1 MAILD
6 RNGLP
11 GPAPAKFRALA
22 VVAMYNEVDVAGSCV
37 QALLD
42 DGLAVHVIDNW
53 STDGTYERVE
63 GMIGSGTVTAERWP
77 PGTPTGTYDRPALL
91 DRIWEVA
98 NTGDADWCVYLD
110 ADERRRSPWP
120 GGTLLDA
127 LHHVDRSGFTAVDHS
142 VVEFHPVDNGFDP
155 RGGADVEAE
164 LRWFEFPRRP
174 GMFRQVKAWSR
185 SRGRKVRHRS
195 GGHDVSFRGRRVYPY
210 KFLLKHYPIR
220 SQAHGEQKVFTE
232 RKARWSAE
240 GLARGWH
247 THYDHVQPGHVFTRD
262 PTGLTRFDDER
273 FHADYLVE
281 RLTGIGIPR
290 LPPRRP

>member
-1 MAILD
+1 MLAIID
-6 RNGLP
+6 RSGLP
-11 GPAPAKFRALA
+11 GPAPASFRALA
-22 VVAMYNEVDVAGSCV
+22 VVAMYNEVDVARSCV

-63 GMIGSGTVTAERWP
+63 QMTGSGRSPPSGGRPTPQATVT
-77 PGTPTGTYDRPALL
+77 TGRPYL

-98 NTGDADWCVYLD
+98 NSRQADWCIYLD

-120 GGTLLDA
+120 GGRLVDA

-142 VVEFHPVDNGFDP
+142 VVEFHPIDNGFDP
-155 RGGADVEAE
+155 TGDADVEAE

-174 GMFRQVKAWSR
+174 GMFRQVKAWS
-185 SRGRKVRHRS
+185 GRKVRHRS
-195 GGHDVSFRGRRVYPY
+195 GGHDVVFRGRRVYPY

-220 SQAHGEQKVFTE
+220 SQEHGEQKVFAE
-232 RKARWSAE
+232 RKSRWSPE
-240 GLARGWH
+240 GLAHGWH
-247 THYDHVQPGHVFTRD
+247 THYDHVRPGHVFVRD
-262 PTGLTRFDDER
+262 PTTLTPFDDKQ
-273 FHADYLVE
+273 FYAAYLVE

-290 LPPRRP
+290 LPPRRL